1 MISEQAT
8 IAEEAAAQVGKNLRK
23 AGSLASA
30 FFGDIDPSN
39 RNEVELTTKQLAYM
53 FGVTTMTLYSWRKKR
68 KLPHHYLP
76 GGSKPPV
83 RFDEGMILVWASQQG
98 IPIVND
104 DYKDF
109 M

>member
-1 MISEQAT
+1 
-8 IAEEAAAQVGKNLRK
+8 
-23 AGSLASA
+23 
-30 FFGDIDPSN
+30 
-39 RNEVELTTKQLAYM
+39 
-53 FGVTTMTLYSWRKKR
+53 MTLYSWRKKR

-83 RFDEGMILVWASQQG
+83 RFDEGMILARASQQG

-104 DYKDF
+104 DYKDY